1 MASSTPKPAATQAD
15 RRRRRHPRYRVD
27 FRAVATY
34 LDGSQYRKVDGHCS
48 DLSEAGMGMLLP
60 TDTNIGDVAGFSF
73 SLPGS
78 NATWELRAVVRY
90 RRGYH
95 YGFEF
100 LSLTSDHREALKTY
114 LSGLGSQP
122 AN

>member
-1 MASSTPKPAATQAD
+1 MASSTPKAASTQVD

-27 FRAVATY
+27 FRAMATY
-34 LDGSQYRKVDGHCS
+34 LEGSQYRKIEGHCS
-48 DLSEAGMGMLLP
+48 DLSEAGIGMLLP
-60 TDTNIGDVAGFSF
+60 TDMNIGEVAGLNF

-78 NATWELRAVVRY
+78 SDVWELRAVAHY

-100 LSLTSDHREALKTY
+100 LSLTNGQRQTLKSY
-114 LSGLGSQP
+114 LSGLKAESVD
-122 AN
+122 